1 MSQPENLL
9 IENFDDG
16 VTLITINR
24 ERRRNA
30 ISAQTAIELQQAFA
44 VTAL

>member
-1 MSQPENLL
+1 MSQPENVL

-24 ERRRNA
+24 EKRRNA
-30 ISAQTAIELQQAFA
+30 IRE
-44 VTAL
+44 